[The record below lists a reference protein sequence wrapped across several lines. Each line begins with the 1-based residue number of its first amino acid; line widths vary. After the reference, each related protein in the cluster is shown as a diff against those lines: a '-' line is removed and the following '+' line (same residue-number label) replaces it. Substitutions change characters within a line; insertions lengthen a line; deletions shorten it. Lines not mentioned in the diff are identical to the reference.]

1 MKTART
7 VVVEAL
13 MHQDQAGYAN
23 LVLDAALKNAA
34 LSPQDAAF
42 ASAVFYGTIERRNT
56 LDYCLNAYL
65 KGGVQKLDSAVR
77 AILRSGLYQM
87 RYMQSVPDSAAVNE
101 AVKLTRAFRKSSAS
115 GLVNAVLRRAGSM
128 DLSKAQFQNE
138 AQRLSV
144 LQSVSLSV
152 AQLLLAHYGSEA
164 EDILAASFAPAETTI
179 RTNYLVNSD
188 QQLCEYLQQQG
199 VEAVQGGIPGCYRI
213 RCKGSPA
220 QHPGF
225 LQGRFYV
232 QGEPSQIAACSLGVQ
247 PGQKVLD
254 LCAAPGG
261 KSLAL
266 AGLMQN
272 SGELFS
278 CDAAPSRVPLIEQ
291 AMKRCGVRIAKVM
304 CADALQYNEALADA
318 DRVLCDV
325 PCSGLGILGKK
336 PDIRY
341 KQLDDL
347 QSLYTLQYKILE
359 NAAKYLNK
367 NGVLVYSTCT
377 INPNENTAVV
387 AKFLRE
393 HPDFAPAELPYI
405 PAGALQDEVR
415 GITILPDRCGMDGFY
430 VARLQK
436 KAENEYKS

>member
-1 MKTART
+1 
-7 VVVEAL
+7 
-13 MHQDQAGYAN
+13 
-23 LVLDAALKNAA
+23 
-34 LSPQDAAF
+34 
-42 ASAVFYGTIERRNT
+42 
-56 LDYCLNAYL
+56 
-65 KGGVQKLDSAVR
+65 
-77 AILRSGLYQM
+77 
-87 RYMQSVPDSAAVNE
+87 
-101 AVKLTRAFRKSSAS
+101 
-115 GLVNAVLRRAGSM
+115 
-128 DLSKAQFQNE
+128 
-138 AQRLSV
+138 
-144 LQSVSLSV
+144 
-152 AQLLLAHYGSEA
+152 
-164 EDILAASFAPAETTI
+164 
-179 RTNYLVNSD
+179 
-188 QQLCEYLQQQG
+188 
-199 VEAVQGGIPGCYRI
+199 
-213 RCKGSPA
+213 
-220 QHPGF
+220 
-225 LQGRFYV
+225 
-232 QGEPSQIAACSLGVQ
+232 
-247 PGQKVLD
+247 
-254 LCAAPGG
+254 
-261 KSLAL
+261 
-266 AGLMQN
+266 MQN

-304 CADALQYNEALADA
+304 CADASQYNEALANA

-341 KQLDDL
+341 KQLDNL
-347 QSLYTLQYKILE
+347 QSLCTLQYKILE

-436 KAENEYKS
+436 KAENENKS

>member
-13 MHQDQAGYAN
+13 MHQDKAGYAN
-23 LVLDAALKNAA
+23 LVLDGALKNAA
-34 LSPQDAAF
+34 LSQQDAAF
-42 ASAVFYGTIERRNT
+42 ASAVFYGTIERQNT
-56 LDYCLNAYL
+56 LDYCLECYL

-101 AVKLTRAFRKSSAS
+101 AVKLTRAFHKSSAA
-115 GLVNAVLRRAGSM
+115 GLVNAVLRRAGSLE
-128 DLSKAQFQNE
+128 LSAVQFKSE

-144 LQSVSLSV
+144 MQSVSV
-152 AQLLLAHYGSEA
+152 PIAQLLLKSYGSEA
-164 EDILAASFAPAETTI
+164 EEILAASFAPADTTI
-179 RTNYLVNSD
+179 RTNYLKNSD
-188 QQLCEYLQQQG
+188 EELCAYLQQQG
-199 VEAVQGGIPGCYRI
+199 IEARSGSIPGCYHI
-213 RCKGSPA
+213 HCKGSPA

-232 QGEPSQIAACSLGVQ
+232 QGEPSQIAAFSLGVQ

-272 SGELFS
+272 RGELYS
-278 CDAAPSRVPLIEQ
+278 CDAAPSRVPLIER
-291 AMKRCGVRIAKVM
+291 AMKRCGVTIAKVM
-304 CADALQYNEALADA
+304 CADASQYNERFAEA

-341 KQLDDL
+341 KKLEEL
-347 QSLYTLQYKILE
+347 QSLCALQYQILE
-359 NAAKYLNK
+359 NASRYVKQ

-377 INPNENTAVV
+377 INPAENTDVV
-387 AKFLRE
+387 ARFLKQ
-393 HPDFAPAELPYI
+393 HPDFAPAELPII
-405 PAGALQDEVR
+405 PEGAAADQVH
-415 GITILPDRCGMDGFY
+415 GITILPNRCGMDGFY

-436 KAENEYKS
+436 K